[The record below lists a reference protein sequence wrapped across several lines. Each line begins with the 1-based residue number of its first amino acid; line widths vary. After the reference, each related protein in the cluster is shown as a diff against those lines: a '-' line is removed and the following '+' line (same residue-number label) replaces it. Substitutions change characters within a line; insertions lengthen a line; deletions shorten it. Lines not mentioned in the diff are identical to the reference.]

1 MEATPTTKQSI
12 FEGLEES
19 FQIVDQSLSELKPGE
34 CQLAFDGKWN
44 ASEQLE
50 HLFLSNAAI
59 LKAIHLPKD
68 QLRHMFGE
76 MDHEGQNFNDLKA
89 RYLQVLREQGIKAPL
104 RFQPRPET
112 KKTLEEALAEW
123 KKLGER
129 FQEAASRWGEEE
141 LDRYVIPHPALGN
154 LSVRE
159 MLFSAIFHNAHH
171 LLQIEEI
178 KSELI
183 TQ

>member
-12 FEGLEES
+12 FEGIAES
-19 FQIVDQSLSELKPGE
+19 FQIVDQSLTELKPGE

-44 ASEQLE
+44 AAEQLE
-50 HLFLSNAAI
+50 HLFLSNKAI

-76 MDHEGQNFNDLKA
+76 MDRQGQNFNDLKA
-89 RYLQVLREQGIKAPL
+89 RYLQVLREQGIKAPP

-112 KKTLEEALAEW
+112 NKALEDALMEW
-123 KKLGER
+123 KELGQG
-129 FQEAASRWGEEE
+129 FQDAASKWGEEE
-141 LDRYVIPHPALGN
+141 LDLYVIPHPALGN
-154 LSVRE
+154 LSIRE
-159 MLFSAIFHNAHH
+159 MLFSTIFHNAHH

-178 KSELI
+178 KSELLA
-183 TQ
+183 Q